1 MKHSTWK
8 RFQQIDEALS
18 EAIEK
23 LDYLTDQI
31 ALFPNTIKSE
41 LQIMNQEIADAIAR
55 AATTI
60 TDSVTTAVNAAVAK
74 ETQDVKDLIA
84 SGGSPADVVAAID
97 QLATNV
103 SNSLTAASTAAIDKV
118 SVDASAPPPAP
129 APAPN
134 P

>member
-18 EAIEK
+18 EAISK
-23 LDYLTDQI
+23 LDYITEQL
-31 ALFPNTIKSE
+31 ALLPNTLKSE

-118 SVDASAPPPAP
+118 SVDASAPPPP
-129 APAPN
+129 PAPN